1 MCTYIY
7 ACNNESKEAMNLK
20 ESEEGSMAGW
30 TEDGE
35 VGTMDL

>member
-1 MCTYIY
+1 MYIHI
-7 ACNNESKEAMNLK
+7 CMKQLEERETMNLK

-30 TEDGE
+30 TEDRE